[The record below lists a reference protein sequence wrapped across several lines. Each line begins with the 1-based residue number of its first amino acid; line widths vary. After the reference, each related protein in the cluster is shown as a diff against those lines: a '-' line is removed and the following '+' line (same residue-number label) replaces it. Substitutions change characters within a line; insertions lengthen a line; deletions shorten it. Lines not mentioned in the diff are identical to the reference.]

1 LADGAGVMLQAPG
14 NRFLVLRRSQESDHP
29 GTYCFPG
36 GGVEEGET
44 YEDAARRE
52 LHEETGFDYQGP
64 LAQVDDR
71 DGFVTFRAELPEE
84 FDPEL
89 NDEHTEARWIEPG
102 EHDAEPLHPGVRAT
116 LSEMGFAMDQSI
128 RKRAL
133 AFDRATVRSFTVDGR
148 LQVELNPI
156 SKANVC
162 PYYGEEIPD
171 HEKLGLDPKRVYM
184 LLRDPEELAK
194 AAETFNG
201 VPLLLIHKPST
212 ADEHPRELTIGT
224 TGTDAAWEDPYLKN
238 TLVVWDAEGIEAIE
252 SDEQKEL
259 SSGYRYRADMTPGVF
274 NGENYDGVMRD
285 IVGNHVALVEEGRAG
300 PDVVVGDSA
309 LGRDAAFEES
319 KHPRAENGQF
329 GSGGGGSPSK
339 KNAGHYLQ
347 SYFNH
352 ERPEGQSAAS
362 VHVVLDKDGEVV
374 DWSTGR
380 VNRLGNSG
388 KYRPEDGHRIVKL
401 SAQQVAS
408 AKGDVGKALEKAK
421 TVATANDAQ
430 LEERIMK
437 IKTAALPSRKALLV
451 QGAVAAVLAPMIA
464 QDAKPIDLGGVFKGV
479 NRKNYAAQRDNIV
492 SRLKLATDKRLAKD
506 ADLEDVVA
514 VIDAL
519 KGVNGG
525 DAGEDDVT
533 IDADLVPGAADPAD
547 PEKTNPGVS
556 GEDEEEGGHEAF
568 MAKLKAKLDDATY
581 AKVVS
586 AMSPSAAPAQG
597 ATDEEKDKNEEP
609 GAEDEEGPEK
619 KPEFVSKGA
628 MDKAINAASA
638 KAVKDTITRLAA
650 VREAENICR
659 PHIGELAIA
668 MDSAEAVYKHTLQTV
683 CPDRDLTGIHP
694 SAFRAMVEMLPTG
707 SEPKTPRLA
716 QDAKKAKAFE
726 ERYPGADRIKSL

>member
-1 LADGAGVMLQAPG
+1 MLQAPG
-14 NRFLVLRRSQESDHP
+14 NRLLVLRRSQESDHP

-300 PDVVVGDSA
+300 PDVVVGDS
-309 LGRDAAFEES
+309 
-319 KHPRAENGQF
+319 KPRN
-329 GSGGGGSPSK
+329 
-339 KNAGHYLQ
+339 LM
-347 SYFNH
+347 
-352 ERPEGQSAAS
+352 
-362 VHVVLDKDGEVV
+362 
-374 DWSTGR
+374 
-380 VNRLGNSG
+380 
-388 KYRPEDGHRIVKL
+388 
-401 SAQQVAS
+401 
-408 AKGDVGKALEKAK
+408 
-421 TVATANDAQ
+421 
-430 LEERIMK
+430 MK

-464 QDAKPIDLGGVFKGV
+464 QDAKLIDLGGVFKGV

-525 DAGEDDVT
+525 DADEDDVT